1 MSSLCKML
9 LYKADMETCLINL
22 FMLQLAQGEA
32 CARIFRTMCSKFNKE
47 Y

>member
-1 MSSLCKML
+1 MSSLRKML

-22 FMLQLAQGEA
+22 FMLQLVQGEA
-32 CARIFRTMCSKFNKE
+32 CARIFRIMCSKFNKE

>member
-1 MSSLCKML
+1 MSSLRKML
-9 LYKADMETCLINL
+9 LYKADMKTCSINL

>member
-1 MSSLCKML
+1 MSSLRKML
-9 LYKADMETCLINL
+9 LYNADMKTCSINL

>member
-9 LYKADMETCLINL
+9 LYKAHMETCLINL

>member
-1 MSSLCKML
+1 MSSLRKML
-9 LYKADMETCLINL
+9 LYKADMETCLINF

-32 CARIFRTMCSKFNKE
+32 CARIFRIMCSKFNKE